1 MSLAERM
8 GTCRRALG
16 ASWTTYDLAA
26 ELRKPVRTV
35 RDSPRWFR
43 ASLLSAYGIALRE
56 WDRTPTLATWKLVL
70 LVPPMLLQHTEEKGQ
85 AGKTVFS
92 DRFKRFCRGEWIAL
106 LVEAA
111 ASNRQ
116 RQGATKTLD
125 SEALAAQRGAQAE
138 AKVRLREV
146 ARARGQL
153 TSLGLTPGTKTPL
166 DELTNPDL
174 RPPRPTAPIPAQLLE
189 QLPAEPLKLDSSKVL
204 EALRSAGRGSAQDLS
219 GTRYEHL
226 RVLLEDE
233 ELWNVLVRFLQAF
246 ARAKVP
252 EEVAAGVRLGRMTA
266 LRKDNGKVRGIVA
279 GSVLRRL
286 ASKAVV
292 MQYGQALMAATA
304 PYQFALQTRAG
315 TEALAHLLRYL
326 TDADEDT
333 VVVSLDGIGVFDPRP
348 ACSPLCESGFSA
360 KPGTTSPP
368 CAHAVWF
375 AVLLLVGR

>member
-1 MSLAERM
+1 MPRPGAYFGKRLQEHLLHRACGHDARVAGLEASYVHLALYLSRQPRFEPAVEEPVQALPTA
-8 GTCRRALG
+8 GAAAPLEPPELPSGEAGNEPGRADGHLPPRT
-16 ASWTTYDLAA
+16 WRQLDDLDLAA

-56 WDRTPTLATWKLVL
+56 WDRTPTPTTWKLVL
-70 LVPPMLLQHTEEKGQ
+70 LVPRMLLQHTEEKGQ
-85 AGKTVFS
+85 AGKTAFS

-125 SEALAAQRGAQAE
+125 SEALAAQRGSQAE
-138 AKVRLREV
+138 AKVSLREV
-146 ARARGQL
+146 TRARVQL
-153 TSLGLTPGTKTPL
+153 TSLGLAAGTKATL

-252 EEVAAGVRLGRMTA
+252 EDV
-266 LRKDNGKVRGIVA
+266 
-279 GSVLRRL
+279 
-286 ASKAVV
+286 
-292 MQYGQALMAATA
+292 
-304 PYQFALQTRAG
+304 
-315 TEALAHLLRYL
+315 
-326 TDADEDT
+326 
-333 VVVSLDGIGVFDPRP
+333 
-348 ACSPLCESGFSA
+348 
-360 KPGTTSPP
+360 
-368 CAHAVWF
+368 
-375 AVLLLVGR
+375 